1 MGNVQMLL
9 KEVNKELKGFRKS
22 VGLKM
27 RKKVISKRI
36 LKKEDIILKLRLNR
50 GSGIT

>member
-1 MGNVQMLL
+1 MNNTQMLL
-9 KEVNKELKGFRKS
+9 KEVNKEFKEFRKG

-36 LKKEDIILKLRLNR
+36 LKKERIILKLRLNR
-50 GSGIT
+50 GSGIV